1 MFALHYSVTTSCIK
15 LAPECSGG
23 LLRSAHVRDENL
35 VSTCALGVLLAL
47 SGHKLSSPMAAFA
60 DAVGGKADMASASQ
74 NVRFWHLADIPSC
87 AAHVRFRG

>member
-1 MFALHYSVTTSCIK
+1 MHQTRSQTRPLFSDRRSTS
-15 LAPECSGG
+15 ECSGG

-47 SGHKLSSPMAAFA
+47 SGHKLSAPMSAFA

-74 NVRFWHLADIPSC
+74 NVRF
-87 AAHVRFRG
+87 